1 VKPPAS
7 YRVTLITPQGKHT
20 LEVGRDEYIWNA
32 ASDAGIEL
40 PATCHMGH
48 CLTCAGKLEGKGEVD
63 QLDSR
68 MYFPED
74 RAAGY
79 VLPCTGR
86 PRSNLRLR
94 THQADAMRR
103 HRRAHKLPAPLAN
116 LLE

>member
-1 VKPPAS
+1 MKLANS
-7 YRVTLITPQGKHT
+7 YRVTLLTPDGNQT
-20 LEVGRDEYIWNA
+20 IEVSPDEYIWVA
-32 ASDAGIEL
+32 AKNAGIDL

-48 CLTCAGKLEGKGEVD
+48 CLTCAAKLEGKGDVD

-74 RAAGY
+74 RAAGFI
-79 VLPCTGR
+79 LPCTGR

-103 HRRAHKLPAPLAN
+103 HRLAHKLPAPLAN